1 MSIVMDAKMWFAEA
15 AMDTKK
21 RSYEMRARR
30 QTTDA
35 TRTAIVQAA
44 IDSVVAAR
52 SLGIT
57 LGSVADRA
65 GVTVKTVLR
74 HFGSREE
81 LIEAAYLQVLQD
93 VLAERTVTSSDPE
106 RALTVLIEH
115 YERRG
120 DMVLGLIAEEDDDPR
135 ARRMCDTGRTLH
147 RNWVDEVFGAGLPDE
162 PSERARIIDALVVVT
177 DVYCW
182 KLLRRDRGLTVEDV
196 RDRMALLSEAVL
208 SVSRD
213 AVGRS

>member
-1 MSIVMDAKMWFAEA
+1 M
-15 AMDTKK
+15 
-21 RSYEMRARR
+21 
-30 QTTDA
+30 
-35 TRTAIVQAA
+35 
-44 IDSVVAAR
+44 
-52 SLGIT
+52 GIT
-57 LGSVADRA
+57 LSSIADRA

-81 LIEAAYLQVLQD
+81 LIEAAYSQLLQD
-93 VLAERTVTSSDPE
+93 VMAERTVTSRDPE

-120 DMVLGLIAEEDDDPR
+120 DMVLGLIAEEDGDPR

-147 RNWVDEVFGAGLPDE
+147 RKWVAEVFGAELPDK
-162 PSERARIIDALVVVT
+162 PSERARIVDALVVVT

-196 RDRMALLSEAVL
+196 RDRMLLLSQAVL
-208 SVSRD
+208 SVSRE

>member
-1 MSIVMDAKMWFAEA
+1 MSIVTDTKVWFAVA
-15 AMDTKK
+15 AMETAK
-21 RSYEMRARR
+21 RSYEMRARK
-30 QTTDA
+30 QATAA
-35 TRTAIVQAA
+35 TRDAVVQAA

-81 LIEAAYLQVLQD
+81 LIEAAYSQLLRD
-93 VLAERTVTSSDPE
+93 VMAERTVTSSGPE
-106 RALTVLIEH
+106 RAVTVLIEH

-120 DMVLGLIAEEDDDPR
+120 DMVLGLLAEEDDDPR
-135 ARRMCDTGRTLH
+135 ARQMCDTGRILH
-147 RNWVDEVFGAGLPDE
+147 RKWVDEVFGAGLPVE

-196 RDRMALLSEAVL
+196 RDRMLLLSEAVL
-208 SVSRD
+208 SVSQES
-213 AVGRS
+213 VGRS

>member
-1 MSIVMDAKMWFAEA
+1 MDA
-15 AMDTKK
+15 KK
-21 RSYEMRARR
+21 RSYEMRARK
-30 QTTDA
+30 QTTAA
-35 TRTAIVQAA
+35 TRDAIVQAA
-44 IDSVVAAR
+44 IDSVVAER

-81 LIEAAYLQVLQD
+81 LIEAAYLQILQD
-93 VLAERTVTSSDPE
+93 VLAERTVTSRDPE

-147 RNWVDEVFGAGLPDE
+147 RKWVDEVFGAGLPDE

-196 RDRMALLSEAVL
+196 RDRMSLLSEAVL
-208 SVSRD
+208 SASRE

>member
-1 MSIVMDAKMWFAEA
+1 
-15 AMDTKK
+15 MDTKK
-21 RSYEMRARR
+21 RSYEMRARK
-30 QTTDA
+30 QTTAA
-35 TRTAIVQAA
+35 TRDAIVQAA
-44 IDSVVAAR
+44 IDSVVAER

-81 LIEAAYLQVLQD
+81 LIGAVYLQILRD
-93 VLAERTVTSSDPE
+93 VMTERTVTSSDPE
-106 RALTVLIEH
+106 RELTVLIEH
-115 YERRG
+115 YERRA
-120 DMVLGLIAEEDDDPR
+120 DMVLGLLAEEDDEPR
-135 ARRMCDTGRTLH
+135 ARLMCDTGRTLH
-147 RNWVDEVFGAGLPDE
+147 RQWVDEVFGAGLPVE
-162 PSERARIIDALVVVT
+162 PSERARIIDAMVVVT

-196 RDRMALLSEAVL
+196 RDRMLLMSEAVL
-208 SVSRD
+208 SASRE

>member
-1 MSIVMDAKMWFAEA
+1 
-15 AMDTKK
+15 
-21 RSYEMRARR
+21 
-30 QTTDA
+30 
-35 TRTAIVQAA
+35 
-44 IDSVVAAR
+44 
-52 SLGIT
+52 
-57 LGSVADRA
+57 
-65 GVTVKTVLR
+65 
-74 HFGSREE
+74 
-81 LIEAAYLQVLQD
+81 LQILQD

-120 DMVLGLIAEEDDDPR
+120 DMVLGLITEEDDDPR

-147 RNWVDEVFGAGLPDE
+147 RKWVDEVFGAGLPDE
-162 PSERARIIDALVVVT
+162 LSERARIIDALVVVT

>member
-1 MSIVMDAKMWFAEA
+1 MSIVMDTKVWFAEA
-15 AMDTKK
+15 AMETAK
-21 RSYEMRARR
+21 RSYEMRARK
-30 QTTDA
+30 QATAA
-35 TRTAIVQAA
+35 TRNAIVQAA
-44 IDSVVAAR
+44 IDSVLAAR

-81 LIEAAYLQVLQD
+81 LIEAAYLQLLRD
-93 VLAERTVTSSDPE
+93 VMAERTVTSSDPE
-106 RALTVLIEH
+106 RAVTVLIEH

-120 DMVLGLIAEEDDDPR
+120 DMVLGLLAEEDDDPR
-135 ARRMCDTGRTLH
+135 ARLMCDTGRTLH
-147 RNWVDEVFGAGLPDE
+147 RKWVDEVFDAGLPAE
-162 PSERARIIDALVVVT
+162 PPERARIIDALVVVT

-196 RDRMALLSEAVL
+196 RDRMLLLSEAVL
-208 SVSRD
+208 SVSRE
-213 AVGRS
+213 AIGRS

>member
-1 MSIVMDAKMWFAEA
+1 
-15 AMDTKK
+15 MDTKK
-21 RSYEMRARR
+21 RSYEMRARK
-30 QTTDA
+30 QTTAA
-35 TRTAIVQAA
+35 TRNAIVQAA

-74 HFGSREE
+74 HFGNRDE
-81 LIEAAYLQVLQD
+81 LIEAAYLQILEEVM
-93 VLAERTVTSSDPE
+93 AERTVISSDPE
-106 RALTVLIEH
+106 LALTVLIEH

-120 DMVLGLIAEEDDDPR
+120 DMVLGLLAEEGDDPR
-135 ARRMCDTGRTLH
+135 ARQMCDTGRTLH
-147 RNWVDEVFGAGLPDE
+147 RKWVDEVFGAGLPVE
-162 PSERARIIDALVVVT
+162 PCERARIIDALVVVT

-182 KLLRRDRGLTVEDV
+182 KLLRRDRGLTIEDV
-196 RDRMALLSEAVL
+196 RDRMLLLSEAVR

-213 AVGRS
+213 AIGRS

>member
-1 MSIVMDAKMWFAEA
+1 MDA
-15 AMDTKK
+15 KK
-21 RSYEMRARR
+21 RSYEMRARK
-30 QTTDA
+30 QTTAA
-35 TRTAIVQAA
+35 TRDAIVQAA
-44 IDSVVAAR
+44 IDSVVAER

-81 LIEAAYLQVLQD
+81 LIEAAYLHILQD
-93 VLAERTVTSSDPE
+93 VLAERTVTSRDPE

-147 RNWVDEVFGAGLPDE
+147 RKWVDEVFGAGLPDE

-196 RDRMALLSEAVL
+196 RDRMSLLSEAVL
-208 SVSRD
+208 SASRE

>member
-1 MSIVMDAKMWFAEA
+1 
-15 AMDTKK
+15 MDTKK
-21 RSYEMRARR
+21 RSYEMRARK
-30 QTTDA
+30 QTTAA

-44 IDSVVAAR
+44 IDSVMAAR

-81 LIEAAYLQVLQD
+81 LIEAVYLQILQD
-93 VLAERTVTSSDPE
+93 VLAERTVTSSEPE
-106 RALTVLIEH
+106 RELTVLIEH

-120 DMVLGLIAEEDDDPR
+120 DMVLGLIAEEGDDPR
-135 ARRMCDTGRTLH
+135 ARRMCDTGRSLH
-147 RNWVDEVFGAGLPDE
+147 RKWVDEVFDAGLPVG

-196 RDRMALLSEAVL
+196 RDRMLLLSEAVL
-208 SVSRD
+208 SVSRE
-213 AVGRS
+213 AVGRSRP

>member
-1 MSIVMDAKMWFAEA
+1 LLKA
-15 AMDTKK
+15 AMETKK
-21 RSYEMRARR
+21 RSYEMRARKE
-30 QTTDA
+30 TTAA

-81 LIEAAYLQVLQD
+81 LVDAVYLRILQD
-93 VLAERTVTSSDPE
+93 VMAERTVTSREPRRE
-106 RALTVLIEH
+106 LTVLIEH

-120 DMVLGLIAEEDDDPR
+120 HTVLGLLAEEDDDPR
-135 ARRMCDTGRTLH
+135 AREMCDTGRTLH
-147 RNWVDEVFGAGLPDE
+147 RKWVDEVFGARLPVE

-177 DVYCW
+177 DLYCW
-182 KLLRRDRGLTVEDV
+182 KLLRRDRGLAVEEV
-196 RDRMALLSEAVL
+196 RDRMLLLTDAVL
-208 SVSRD
+208 SMSRD
-213 AVGRS
+213 AIERR

>member
-1 MSIVMDAKMWFAEA
+1 
-15 AMDTKK
+15 MDTKK
-21 RSYEMRARR
+21 RSYDMRARK
-30 QTTDA
+30 QTTAA
-35 TRTAIVQAA
+35 TRTAIVHAA
-44 IDSVVAAR
+44 IDSVVVAR

-74 HFGSREE
+74 HFGSREG
-81 LIEAAYLQVLQD
+81 LIEAAHLQILRD
-93 VLAERTVTSSDPE
+93 VLAERTVAPSDPE

-120 DMVLGLIAEEDDDPR
+120 DMVLGLLAEENDDPR
-135 ARRMCDTGRTLH
+135 ARLMCDGGRTLH
-147 RNWVDEVFGAGLPDE
+147 RKWVDEVFDAGLPVD
-162 PSERARIIDALVVVT
+162 PSERARIIDALVVIT

-196 RDRMALLSEAVL
+196 RDRMLLLSEAVL

-213 AVGRS
+213 AVERI

>member
-1 MSIVMDAKMWFAEA
+1 
-15 AMDTKK
+15 MDTEK
-21 RSYEMRARR
+21 RSYEMRARK
-30 QTTDA
+30 QTTAA
-35 TRTAIVQAA
+35 TRDAIVQAA

-81 LIEAAYLQVLQD
+81 LIEAVYLRILRD
-93 VLAERTVTSSDPE
+93 VMAERTVTSTDPA

-120 DMVLGLIAEEDDDPR
+120 DVVLGLLAEEDDDPR

-147 RNWVDEVFGAGLPDE
+147 RKWVDEVFGAGLPDE
-162 PSERARIIDALVVVT
+162 PSERARIVDALVVVT

-182 KLLRRDRGLTVEDV
+182 KLLRRDRGLTVGDV

-208 SVSRD
+208 SASRE

>member
-1 MSIVMDAKMWFAEA
+1 
-15 AMDTKK
+15 MDTTK
-21 RSYEMRARR
+21 RSYEMRARK
-30 QTTDA
+30 QTTAA
-35 TRTAIVQAA
+35 TRNAIVRAA
-44 IDSVVAAR
+44 INSVVAAR

-57 LGSVADRA
+57 LSSVADRA

-81 LIEAAYLQVLQD
+81 LIEAAYSQLLQD
-93 VLAERTVTSSDPE
+93 VMAERTVTSTDPE
-106 RALTVLIEH
+106 RAVTVLIEH

-120 DMVLGLIAEEDDDPR
+120 DMVLGLIAEEDGDPR

-147 RNWVDEVFGAGLPDE
+147 RKWVDEVFGAELPDE
-162 PSERARIIDALVVVT
+162 PSERARIVDALVVVT

-196 RDRMALLSEAVL
+196 RDRMLLLSEAVL
-208 SVSRD
+208 SVSRES
-213 AVGRS
+213 VGRS